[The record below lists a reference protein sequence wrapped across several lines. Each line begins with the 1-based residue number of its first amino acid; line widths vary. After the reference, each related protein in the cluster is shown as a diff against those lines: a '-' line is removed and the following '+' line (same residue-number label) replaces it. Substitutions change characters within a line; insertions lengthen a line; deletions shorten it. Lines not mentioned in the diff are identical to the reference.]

1 MGDLVAAIMLS
12 LAELLFVA
20 TGRWLLGTF
29 GFEPSELGAFVAG
42 LTAWA
47 IGFAALFALMS
58 SLAR

>member
-1 MGDLVAAIMLS
+1 MGDLVAFFMLS

-20 TGRWLLGTF
+20 TGRWLLRTCGIEA
-29 GFEPSELGAFVAG
+29 GELGAFFAG

-47 IGFAALFALMS
+47 IGLAGLFALMS